1 MNKSKQNLIAS
12 LDVGS
17 SVIRMAVGQIDQS
30 EEAGQSGGMQVLGAA
45 EISSAG
51 VVKGEISSIE
61 DVVSSISTCLER
73 VERMVGVPI
82 DSVWVGIS
90 GSHIISQTNKGVV
103 AVSKADSEITEED
116 INRVLEAARAV
127 ATPLNYEILHVLP
140 KSFSVDGQTGIKD
153 PVGMTGI
160 RLEVDAQ
167 IILASSAQVKNLTKA
182 VYRAGLEVEDL
193 VLSIIA
199 ASEIVVTQRQ
209 KELGVVVVDLG
220 GSTTNLA
227 VYEEG
232 DVVHTAV
239 LPIGSDHITN
249 DVAIGLRTSIDIAEK
264 VKIEYGDCR
273 SDKISKTD
281 RIDLANLGAPE
292 EELIKRKYLSEII
305 EARIEEILYK
315 VDDELKSI
323 NRSGL
328 LPAGVVF
335 IGGGAKL
342 LGLAEAAK
350 KYLRLPA
357 ILGYPLDVYSV
368 TEKVNDLGF
377 TNVLGLLKWGSLM
390 NTNVSKG
397 FTLGSGKI
405 TGATKQLKKWIKV
418 LIP

>member
-1 MNKSKQNLIAS
+1 MSKSKNNLLAS

-17 SVIRMAVGQIDQS
+17 SAIRMAVGQIDCN
-30 EEAGQSGGMQVLGAA
+30 EESCKNGGLQILGAA
-45 EISSAG
+45 EVSSAG

-61 DVVSSISTCLER
+61 EVVSSISTCLER

-82 DSVWVGIS
+82 DNVWVGIS
-90 GSHIISQTNKGVV
+90 GTHIISQTNKGVV

-116 INRVLEAARAV
+116 VSRVLEAARAV
-127 ATPLNYEILHVLP
+127 SAPLNYEILHVLP
-140 KSFSVDGQTGIKD
+140 KSFSVDGQSGIKD

-167 IILASSAQVKNLTKA
+167 IILASSSQVKNLTKA
-182 VYRAGLEVEDL
+182 VYRAGLDVEDL

-199 ASEIVVTQRQ
+199 TSEIVVTSRQ

-227 VYEEG
+227 VFEEG
-232 DVVHTAV
+232 DVIHTAV
-239 LPIGSDHITN
+239 LPLGSDHITN

-264 VKIEYGDCR
+264 AKIEYGDCR

-281 RIDLANLGAPE
+281 IIDLSNLGTQE
-292 EELIKRKYLSEII
+292 KEVIKRKYLSEII

-315 VDDELKSI
+315 IDDELKSI
-323 NRSGL
+323 KRSGL

-335 IGGGAKL
+335 VGGGSKL
-342 LGLAEAAK
+342 PGLAEAAK

-357 ILGYPLDVYSV
+357 TLGYPLDVYSV

-390 NTNVSKG
+390 NVHTVKG
-397 FTLGSGKI
+397 FSIGAGKI
-405 TGATKQLKKWIKV
+405 KGATKQVKKWINI